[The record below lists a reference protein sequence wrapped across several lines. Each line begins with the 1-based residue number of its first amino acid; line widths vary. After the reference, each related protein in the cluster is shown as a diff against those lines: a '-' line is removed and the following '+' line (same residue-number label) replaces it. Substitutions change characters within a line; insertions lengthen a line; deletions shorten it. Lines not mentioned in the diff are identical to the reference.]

1 MNVAVLIATFKRK
14 SETRKCLK
22 KLFQNNFNVDI
33 YISDSNSRNNIQ
45 DLKKDYP
52 NIDIVNVGDNVFWN
66 RGMNYSWAKAEDKKE
81 YDYYI
86 WLNNDTYLYSDALKT
101 IFNDLKIIKSK
112 SIIVGITQDKEKLT
126 YGVRNDLKDEI
137 LSPIGVPQ
145 KVKYING
152 NFVLIPRDVFISLG
166 FLDNVFTHSLGD
178 IDYGLR
184 ALNSKIGVY
193 CTSKVVGFCEDN
205 SFEWYD
211 YNSLFL
217 RLKNFNRPKGTPIKE
232 YFYFNKNHFGYIKA
246 IKFLVAVIIAI
257 ISPKLYK
264 LLSIRNN

>member
-22 KLFQNNFNVDI
+22 NYFKIILMLI
-33 YISDSNSRNNIQ
+33 YTFDSNSRNNIQ

-126 YGVRNDLKDEI
+126 YGGRNDLKDEI
-137 LSPIGVPQ
+137 LSP
-145 KVKYING
+145 YW
-152 NFVLIPRDVFISLG
+152 S
-166 FLDNVFTHSLGD
+166 
-178 IDYGLR
+178 
-184 ALNSKIGVY
+184 ASKGEI
-193 CTSKVVGFCEDN
+193 
-205 SFEWYD
+205 
-211 YNSLFL
+211 
-217 RLKNFNRPKGTPIKE
+217 
-232 YFYFNKNHFGYIKA
+232 
-246 IKFLVAVIIAI
+246 
-257 ISPKLYK
+257 YK
-264 LLSIRNN
+264 W